1 MMKMIRVSV
10 DSLKPKIRVRRELG
24 DLDKL
29 AESIKEYGVLEPLVV
44 SESDDG
50 GYEVVLGL
58 RRYLAALR
66 AGVDV
71 VPAISIGK
79 IGLLE
84 ALEIIFKEDGL
95 RKKLTLD
102 ERAIIVAALVEE
114 CGVREVARRLGMP
127 VSTIESLNKAG
138 RTFAGVLE
146 VVRSSYTSDTL
157 DINFKVKVKLGER
170 VYEAVSKAG
179 YKGRSLKEIA
189 GRVYLTLVDLPTE
202 AASNI
207 LREWVRNPTL
217 EYLEKLVKEFHEAGH
232 VCKQRFKI
240 PKIDER
246 VPIELGDGEPLEKRL
261 LNVSQHHWTS
271 YNVIEEVQM
280 KIVELGGSS
289 DISGLLCPR
298 CNRPL
303 RCRVCGSLVHCLCGY
318 PYLSVRH
325 RKYRYAVKGENA

>member
-1 MMKMIRVSV
+1 MMKMIRVPV

-102 ERAIIVAALVEE
+102 ERA
-114 CGVREVARRLGMP
+114 
-127 VSTIESLNKAG
+127 
-138 RTFAGVLE
+138 
-146 VVRSSYTSDTL
+146 
-157 DINFKVKVKLGER
+157 
-170 VYEAVSKAG
+170 
-179 YKGRSLKEIA
+179 
-189 GRVYLTLVDLPTE
+189 
-202 AASNI
+202 
-207 LREWVRNPTL
+207 
-217 EYLEKLVKEFHEAGH
+217 
-232 VCKQRFKI
+232 
-240 PKIDER
+240 
-246 VPIELGDGEPLEKRL
+246 
-261 LNVSQHHWTS
+261 
-271 YNVIEEVQM
+271 
-280 KIVELGGSS
+280 
-289 DISGLLCPR
+289 
-298 CNRPL
+298 
-303 RCRVCGSLVHCLCGY
+303 
-318 PYLSVRH
+318 
-325 RKYRYAVKGENA
+325 